1 VKVGIQPILLK
12 CLTTRFSNDFFGGS
26 FMKCL
31 NRIRFAAIFF
41 ACLALARVQ
50 AQPLGNQK
58 TQLLGRWGAATD
70 PDGDCKF
77 FATKRELLVAVPAA
91 CPHDLAAD
99 IDRTNAPRVLQR
111 ACGDFAI
118 QVRVDGRFDP
128 GDASAQS
135 GRGAYNGAGI
145 IAMADDNN
153 VVTLARAAL
162 QEKDDAQSYA
172 NFEIRSDGHLERI
185 GLTSD
190 HPLAKDRPTYLRLER
205 RGRRFLAATSEDG
218 QTWVGL
224 DSKRVPS
231 DWPQELQI
239 GIVAVST
246 SKAEFNPRFSKLQV
260 LK

>member
-1 VKVGIQPILLK
+1 LLK
-12 CLTTRFSNDFFGGS
+12 CLTTRFSKDFFGGGL
-26 FMKCL
+26 MKCL

-50 AQPLGNQK
+50 AQPLGSQK

-70 PDGDCKF
+70 PDGDCKL
-77 FATKRELLVAVPAA
+77 FATKRELLVTVPAA
-91 CPHDLAAD
+91 SPHDLAAD

-111 ACGDFAI
+111 ACGDFTI

-135 GRGAYNGAGI
+135 GRAAYNGAGI
-145 IAMADDNN
+145 VAMVDVNN

-162 QEKDDAQSYA
+162 QRKGAAQAYA
-172 NFEIRSDGHLERI
+172 NFEIRSDGQLVRI

-190 HPLAKDRPTYLRLER
+190 HPLAKNRPTYLRLER
-205 RGRRFLAATSEDG
+205 RGEKFLAATSEDG
-218 QTWVGL
+218 CTWTGL
-224 DSKRVPS
+224 DSKAVP
-231 DWPQELQI
+231 DHWPQELQI

-260 LK
+260 IK